1 MSEISPSAIRGVFI
15 ATSHLVLTSG
25 IFCAQFIGYFT
36 TYYWLAM
43 IPLGITCT
51 FVVLIVTVKETPRW
65 LVSHGRKVEARR
77 NLVWLRGSH
86 YNVDKEIAEAQ
97 QQLESKENLTLS
109 DLLKEFKKQ
118 HVYSPVFLA
127 SVIMFFRQF
136 NGGMAIVF
144 YVDEIFKQAHVKSP
158 DLIASLATGAVLI
171 ITTCFIVVVLDII
184 GRRVL
189 LISSGAVM
197 SLSLISL
204 GTYQY
209 LTNEPYC
216 HPPHDAKCKDHL
228 YPLAIASMAGY
239 ILGFSLGYGAI
250 PFLITSEL
258 VPLRVRG
265 AGVGI
270 ATCVNWISAIIITG
284 TFKEFEKA
292 VKPWGV
298 SWSFSF
304 LCFLAVIFVAVF
316 IPETKGRSLEQIENY
331 FKSRSQR
338 NKLNTNNNFP

>member
-1 MSEISPSAIRGVFI
+1 VFVSEISPSAIRGMFL
-15 ATSHLVLTSG
+15 ATSHLFLTSG

-36 TYYWLAM
+36 TYYWLAI

-51 FVVLIVTVKETPRW
+51 FVVLIVTIKETPRW
-65 LVSHGRKVEARR
+65 LVSRGRKIEARQ
-77 NLVWLRGSH
+77 NLVWLRGPH
-86 YNVDKEIAEAQ
+86 YNVDKEIAETEEQ
-97 QQLESKENLTLS
+97 IESEEKLTLS

-118 HVYSPVFLA
+118 QVYYPVFLA
-127 SVIMFFRQF
+127 SVVMFFRQF
-136 NGGMAIVF
+136 SGSLAIVF

-158 DLIASLATGAVLI
+158 DLVASLATGAVFI
-171 ITTCFIVVVLDII
+171 ITTCFIVVVLDMI
-184 GRRVL
+184 GRRIL
-189 LISSGAVM
+189 LILSGAVM

-216 HPPHDAKCKDHL
+216 HPPHDTKCKDHL
-228 YPLAIASMAGY
+228 YPLAIASMAVY

-265 AGVGI
+265 AGVSI
-270 ATCVNWISAIIITG
+270 ATSVNWISGIIITG

-292 VKPWGV
+292 AKPWGA

-304 LCFLAVIFVAVF
+304 LCFLGVIFVAVF
-316 IPETKGRSLEQIENY
+316 IPETKGHSLEQIENY
-331 FKSRSQR
+331 FKTKSHR
-338 NKLNTNNNFP
+338 KMLTKH

>member
-15 ATSHLVLTSG
+15 AISHLVLTSG

-36 TYYWLAM
+36 TYYWLAVVPM
-43 IPLGITCT
+43 GVTCT
-51 FVVLIVTVKETPRW
+51 FVALIITVKETPRW
-65 LVSHGRKVEARR
+65 LLSRGRKVEARR
-77 NLVWLRGSH
+77 NLVWLRGPC
-86 YNVDKEIAEAQ
+86 YDVDNEIADTEE
-97 QQLESKENLTLS
+97 QLESEEKLTLS
-109 DLLKEFKKQ
+109 QLLKEFKKK
-118 HVYSPVFLA
+118 HIYYPVFLA

-136 NGGMAIVF
+136 NGTLAILF

-158 DLIASLATGAVLI
+158 NLVASLATGAVLI
-171 ITTCFIVVVLDII
+171 ITTCFIVVLLDII
-184 GRRVL
+184 GRRIL

-197 SLSLISL
+197 CLSLISL
-204 GTYQY
+204 GTYQF

-216 HPPHDAKCKDHL
+216 HPPHDMKCKDHL

-239 ILGFSLGYGAI
+239 ILGFALGYGAI

-284 TFKEFEKA
+284 TYKEFEKA

-304 LCFLAVIFVAVF
+304 LCFLSVVFVAVF
-316 IPETKGRSLEQIENY
+316 IPETKGHSLEQIENY
-331 FKSRSQR
+331 FKSKSRQ
-338 NKLNTNNNFP
+338 KELN